1 MHDFSKA
8 ACRNSQ
14 ALTPGISP
22 TKIIAKRVGEH
33 FANTFGNFDF
43 RNSLQGALEVGY
55 FGENIRKKMTKIVS
69 QLTVH

>member
-8 ACRNSQ
+8 ACRDSQ

-22 TKIIAKRVGEH
+22 TKIIGKRVGEH
-33 FANTFGNFDF
+33 FENTFENFEVH
-43 RNSLQGALEVGY
+43 NSLQGALEVGY